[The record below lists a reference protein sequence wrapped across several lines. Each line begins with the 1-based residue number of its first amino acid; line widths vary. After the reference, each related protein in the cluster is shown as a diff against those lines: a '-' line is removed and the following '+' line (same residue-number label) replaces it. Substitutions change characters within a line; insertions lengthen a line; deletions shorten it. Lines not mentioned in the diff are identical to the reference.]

1 MSASTQTGDH
11 EQCTVHAARDFT
23 LGSVSGVEPAENMT
37 HVCDDVS
44 YDD

>member
-11 EQCTVHAARDFT
+11 EHTARDFT
-23 LGSVSGVEPAENMT
+23 LGIVSGVEPAENMT